1 MSMVAK
7 LGRVVIYNEEFPL
20 IKYMIL
26 QLRGFVTSRDNSNA
40 LYFHLH
46 QTNGHQIWQGGDLSW
61 GAFTHKVT

>member
-1 MSMVAK
+1 MVAK

-40 LYFHLH
+40 LYFLLH
-46 QTNGHQIWQGGDLSW
+46 QTNGHQIWQGGDLS
-61 GAFTHKVT
+61 